1 MTIIELVS
9 ACKNQIAISQT
20 VRIENTEQQSR
31 ADGGEELNRTE
42 PREQMNLIDTC
53 HATAIDF
60 NYAAGGEMEKGEGEE
75 EEQSKEARR
84 WQGKQTTISVSRERE
99 QRKQKYRKCYISSY

>member
-1 MTIIELVS
+1 MTIVKLVS

-31 ADGGEELNRTE
+31 ADGEQELNRTE
-42 PREQMNLIDTC
+42 PQELMNLIDTC

-60 NYAAGGEMEKGEGEE
+60 NYAAGGRWKRGRGGGGVEQRSEKVARETDNYKC
-75 EEQSKEARR
+75 EQ
-84 WQGKQTTISVSRERE
+84 RERE
-99 QRKQKYRKCYISSY
+99 QRKQEYRKCYISSY

>member
-1 MTIIELVS
+1 MVS

-31 ADGGEELNRTE
+31 AGRGQELNRTE

-60 NYAAGGEMEKGEGEE
+60 NYAAGGRWRRGKG
-75 EEQSKEARR
+75 RR
-84 WQGKQTTISVSRERE
+84 RERRSEKVARETDNYKCE
-99 QRKQKYRKCYISSY
+99 QRER